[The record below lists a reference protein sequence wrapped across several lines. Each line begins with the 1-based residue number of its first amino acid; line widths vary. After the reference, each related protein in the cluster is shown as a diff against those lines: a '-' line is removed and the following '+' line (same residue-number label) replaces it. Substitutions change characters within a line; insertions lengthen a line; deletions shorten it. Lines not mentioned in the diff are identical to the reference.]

1 MVDHGGNYAHRSRE
15 SDKRGLAECEVLTFL
30 KYQLYMAASGVNDHK
45 NLQWHWRTSLVNK
58 GDQIEKKN

>member
-15 SDKRGLAECEVLTFL
+15 SDKCGLAECEVLTFL

-45 NLQWHWRTSLVNK
+45 NQQWRTSLVNK
-58 GDQIEKKN
+58 GDQIEKKK